1 MYIDIII
8 FAIIAGVLGANLYKL
23 LGKRTRV
30 ENDVQDD
37 DKVSGRQSR
46 FDESLEGSEKSILEV
61 EKNFSEDTFL
71 DGAKK
76 AFKIIVSS
84 YKDKNIYAVKE
95 LLSEKVFESFQEQS
109 ELQDLKYSS
118 FQIKELKAS
127 VLNIEVVREI
137 AKIKVLFESTQ
148 ESILEKKVDLQKI
161 RDVWMFEKEVGIDN
175 PNWILAEV
183 ISE

>member
-1 MYIDIII
+1 M
-8 FAIIAGVLGANLYKL
+8 
-23 LGKRTRV
+23 
-30 ENDVQDD
+30 
-37 DKVSGRQSR
+37 
-46 FDESLEGSEKSILEV
+46 
-61 EKNFSEDTFL
+61 
-71 DGAKK
+71 
-76 AFKIIVSS
+76 
-84 YKDKNIYAVKE
+84 KE
-95 LLSEKVFESFQEQS
+95 LLSKKVFESFQEQS